1 VSLGFTIDNIRISA
15 EIVTK
20 MWKKLVQAAA
30 ITSVLYFVV
39 GMSKSPMAHPTL
51 QFSFADLQFS
61 FADLQFSFAEPG
73 QKTFIQSDTSQISP

>member
-1 VSLGFTIDNIRISA
+1 VSLGFTIDNIRIRA

-39 GMSKSPMAHPTL
+39 GTSKSPMAHPTL

-61 FADLQFSFAEPG
+61 FAEPG
-73 QKTFIQSDTSQISP
+73 QKTFTSQISP